1 MEGRTGASDW
11 IHLWL
16 LMEFVA
22 AGLQNALSSG
32 QIPEKDERVSG
43 IMTEGNSS

>member
-11 IHLWL
+11 IRLWL
-16 LMEFVA
+16 LTEFVA

-32 QIPEKDERVSG
+32 QIPEKDSARHKDHDRREQL
-43 IMTEGNSS
+43 